1 LLNLIINPKT
11 KKQFFNLTSNYAY
24 GNIIPTNPFVKGEN
38 REGLPQKHYQAFS
51 LKVLWQNPGYR
62 NWQKVFKGPH
72 YGLGITRGDFFNST
86 EIGYPI
92 SYYGVLGLPI
102 KR

>member
-1 LLNLIINPKT
+1 VRT
-11 KKQFFNLTSNYAY
+11 E
-24 GNIIPTNPFVKGEN
+24 KGFHK
-38 REGLPQKHYQAFS
+38 KHYQAFS